1 MIKTVFITGATDGI
15 GKETALEIAS
25 AGHAVIIH
33 GRSQHKVEET
43 LQELRSHFPAATFA
57 GEVADLSSL
66 AETKAMGERIRN
78 DHPEVDVL
86 INNAGVYMHQRQLTV
101 DGFEVTFAVNHLA
114 HFALSL
120 SILPVLRKRPDGR
133 IITVSSVAHS
143 RAKLDFTNLNAEN
156 HFEAY
161 NAYAVSKLA
170 NVLFSNELAERVQG
184 SSITVNSLHPGVIT
198 TKLLK
203 SGFGISGAGLKE
215 GAETSVYLALD
226 EEAKKFTG
234 LYFSKKKPATAHIL
248 AEDIPTRQKLW
259 TMSEEMTG
267 VMFS

>member
-1 MIKTVFITGATDGI
+1 MAKTVFITGATDGI
-15 GKETALEIAS
+15 GKETAMEIAR
-25 AGHAVIIH
+25 AGNAVIIH
-33 GRSQHKVEET
+33 GRSHHKVEDT
-43 LQELRSHFPAATFA
+43 VNELRAHFPATAFA

-66 AETKAMGERIRN
+66 AETKAMAARIRDN
-78 DHPEVDVL
+78 HPEIDVL

-120 SILPVLRKRPDGR
+120 YLLSNLRERPDGR
-133 IITVSSVAHS
+133 IITVSSVAHT

-170 NVLFSNELAERVQG
+170 NVLFSAELAERVQG
-184 SSITVNSLHPGVIT
+184 TRVTVNSLHPGVIT

-226 EEAKKFTG
+226 KEAKKFNG
-234 LYFSKKKPATAHIL
+234 LYFSKKKPTIAHIL